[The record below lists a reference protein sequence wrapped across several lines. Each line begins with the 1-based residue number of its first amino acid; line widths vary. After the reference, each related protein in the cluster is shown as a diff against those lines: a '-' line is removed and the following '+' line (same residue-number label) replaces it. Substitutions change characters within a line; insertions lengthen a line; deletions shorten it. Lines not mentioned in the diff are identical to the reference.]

1 MAESGECVVV
11 SGAVGGLGTAIV
23 ERLAR
28 QGLCVVACDRRA
40 KEAPAWLERF
50 PATCREHIRFYPLDL
65 TREDEVIAFAE
76 RVRADGFHCSR
87 LVNNA
92 GIQALT
98 PIGTF
103 DTKLWDRVM
112 RVNVNGTSWMT
123 REFSRPMIERGFG
136 RIVNFASIAAY
147 HYSVNLAAYA
157 SAKAA
162 VIGLTHA
169 TALELA
175 RHGITANAL
184 APGVILHEGLRDLVG
199 PLDLASVIERIP
211 LGRAG
216 RPEEI
221 AATVAFLLSEE
232 SSYITGQ
239 IIHVNGGLY
248 LPG

>member
-1 MAESGECVVV
+1 LAESGDCVVV
-11 SGAVGGLGTAIV
+11 SGALGGLGTAIV
-23 ERLAR
+23 ERLTR
-28 QGLCVVACDRRA
+28 QGLHVVGCDRRA

-50 PATCREHIRFYPLDL
+50 PAASRERIRFYPVDV
-65 TREDEVIAFAE
+65 TREDEIVAFAA
-76 RVRADGFHCSR
+76 RVGSDGFHCSR

-92 GIQALT
+92 GIQGPT
-98 PIGTF
+98 PIANF
-103 DTKLWDRVM
+103 DTKVWERVM
-112 RVNVNGTSWMT
+112 RVSLNGTAWMT
-123 REFSRPMIERGFG
+123 REFSPAMIERGFG
-136 RIVNFASIAAY
+136 RIVNFASVAAY
-147 HYSVNLAAYA
+147 HHNVGQSAYA

-162 VIGLTHA
+162 IIGFSHA

-184 APGVILHEGLRDLVG
+184 APGVILHEGLRDLAG
-199 PLDLASVIERIP
+199 PLDLASVIEKVP

-239 IIHVNGGLY
+239 TIHVNGGLY

>member
-1 MAESGECVVV
+1 MAESGDCVVV

-23 ERLAR
+23 ERLAE
-28 QGLCVVACDRRA
+28 QGFRVVACDRRA

-50 PATCREHIRFYPLDL
+50 PAVCRERVRFYPLDL

-76 RVRADGFHCSR
+76 RVRGDGFHCSR

-92 GIQALT
+92 GVQAVT
-98 PIGTF
+98 PIATF
-103 DTKLWDRVM
+103 DTKLWERVM
-112 RVNVNGTSWMT
+112 RVSLNGTAWMT
-123 REFSRPMIERGFG
+123 REFSRPMIEREFG

-147 HYSVNLAAYA
+147 HYNTNLAAYA

-162 VIGLTHA
+162 IIGFTHA
-169 TALELA
+169 TAIELA
-175 RHGITANAL
+175 RHGITANVI

-199 PLDLASVIERIP
+199 PLGLASVIEKVP

-216 RPEEI
+216 RPEEL
-221 AATVAFLLSEE
+221 AAAVAFLLSEE

-239 IIHVNGGLY
+239 TIHVNGGLY